1 MPPVY
6 LFIFSKDDNSCRIAA
21 IMKNSERTILALLM
35 NESCVMTRLRLVKL
49 LFLLNRAGVEN
60 AYDFIPYKY
69 GPFSFQLYRDLNKLS
84 QDGWIDGEHLQ
95 LCPGKKNEAVIE
107 IRKLPTDV
115 RDKLLDIRS
124 SYGRLSEDALLK
136 TVYTKH
142 PEFTFKSELIKSVA
156 HAPKAPISI
165 YTIGYEGASIDAFLN
180 TLLQKGIARL
190 IDVRSNPVSRKWGFA
205 KSTLAGLC
213 EKIGI
218 EYVHIPE
225 LGISSDKREGL
236 ATKDDY
242 KTLLDAYEKQYL
254 PTHKG
259 KIQDAL
265 SLVGQGPSVLVC
277 MEADV
282 QMCHRGR
289 LANKLAKMIQLPIV
303 HLTVK

>member
-1 MPPVY
+1 M
-6 LFIFSKDDNSCRIAA
+6 R
-21 IMKNSERTILALLM
+21 NSEKTILALLL
-35 NESCVMTRLRLVKL
+35 NESRVMTKLRLVKL

-60 AYDFIPYKY
+60 AYDFMPYKY

-95 LCPGKKNEAVIE
+95 LCLGKKNEAVME
-107 IRKLPTDV
+107 IRKLPADV

-124 SYGRLSEDALLK
+124 VYGRLSEDALLK
-136 TVYTKH
+136 TVYSKY
-142 PEFTFKSELIKSVA
+142 PEFTFKSELKKTAVSV
-156 HAPKAPISI
+156 PKAPLSI
-165 YTIGYEGASIDAFLN
+165 YTIGYEGASIDSFLN
-180 TLLQKGIARL
+180 TLLQRGIAML
-190 IDVRSNPVSRKWGFA
+190 IDVRNNPVSRKWGFA
-205 KSTLAGLC
+205 KSTLVGLC
-213 EKIGI
+213 QKTGI

-242 KTLLDAYEKQYL
+242 KTLLDEYEKQYL
-254 PTHKG
+254 PTRKG

-265 SLVGQGPSVLVC
+265 SLVGQAPSVLVC

-289 LANKLAKMIQLPIV
+289 LANKMAKMIQLPIV

>member
-1 MPPVY
+1 
-6 LFIFSKDDNSCRIAA
+6 
-21 IMKNSERTILALLM
+21 MKNTERTILTLLLS
-35 NESCVMTRLRLVKL
+35 ETKAITRLKLVKL

-95 LCPGKKNEAVIE
+95 LCPGKKNEAVVE
-107 IRKLPTDV
+107 IRKLPADV

-124 SYGRLSEDALLK
+124 VYGRLSEDALLK
-136 TVYTKH
+136 TVYSKH
-142 PEFTFKSELIKSVA
+142 PEFTFKSELIKTGTQ
-156 HAPKAPISI
+156 APRAPISI

-180 TLLQKGIARL
+180 ALLQKGIARL

-213 EKIGI
+213 EKTGI

-242 KTLLDAYEKQYL
+242 KTLLDEYEKQYL
-254 PTHKG
+254 PTCKG

-265 SLVGQGPSVLVC
+265 SLIGQAPSALVC

-289 LANKLAKMIQLPIV
+289 LASKMSKMVQLPIV